1 MRRRILAT
9 LFLAAFTMTATGCR
23 QTNGTIAAGPAPA
36 GSLSPV
42 NPNQLPI
49 LGPLGG
55 NTRVTPPPTGSY
67 QPAGGY
73 IGVPAAP
80 APPFA
85 PVAQPSLG
93 VNQNNQP
100 AGIGPIGSGVQV
112 AGWTGTNSVVP
123 TAPVANIGPV
133 QANTVDPRSGG
144 MRINDLTGAPPPPGY
159 RPTIAQVPPGYGGS
173 AAYGIQPQSVPSA
186 IPNTPNSV
194 VIAPQQNWQQQNVA
208 PSINQSAVSPAS
220 AHAPI
225 PEQSFAPAVSQIPT
239 ATTAQGPTTEPIDS
253 SSGSGDLMWRRPGSQ

>member
-23 QTNGTIAAGPAPA
+23 QTTGTIAAGPGPA

-42 NPNQLPI
+42 NPNQQPI
-49 LGPLGG
+49 LGPLSGS
-55 NTRVTPPPTGSY
+55 TRVTPPPTGSY

-80 APPFA
+80 APPIA

-93 VNQNNQP
+93 INQNSQP

-123 TAPVANIGPV
+123 TASATNIGPV
-133 QANTVDPRSGG
+133 QANAVDPRSGG

-159 RPTIAQVPPGYGGS
+159 RPTMAQVPPGYGGS
-173 AAYGIQPQSVPSA
+173 AAYGIQPQNVPSA
-186 IPNTPNSV
+186 IPNTANSV
-194 VIAPQQNWQQQNVA
+194 VIAPQQNWQQQSVA
-208 PSINQSAVSPAS
+208 PPINQSPVIPAS
-220 AHAPI
+220 APVSI
-225 PEQSFAPAVSQIPT
+225 PGQSFAPTVSQIPT
-239 ATTAQGPTTEPIDS
+239 ATTTEPINS
-253 SSGSGDLMWRRPGSQ
+253 SSGSDDLMWRRPGSQF